1 MTSGRLGRLASPRVR
16 QLARQLAQ
24 AIPVLLIV
32 AVLTFFLMHL
42 LPGDPAVVI
51 AGPEASREAVAQ
63 IRTQLGLDL
72 PLHEQLFVWF
82 SHLARGDLG
91 RSLVLNQP
99 VTEAVL
105 ERLPVT
111 MSLALISFAL
121 TLPLGIGAGVLAACF
136 RNTWFDAFVMLLALI
151 GVSAPSF
158 WIAILSVLLFSVA
171 LGWLPSSGYVPIA
184 QGVWPWFA
192 ALLQPAVI
200 LALFQIGFLARIT
213 RSAMLDV
220 LDQDYIRTARA
231 KGVSEW
237 KTISKHAFRNTL
249 IPVVTV
255 CGIIFSLLIGGSV
268 VIEQVFALPGIG
280 RLIVQAIIGRDYPVV
295 QGTLLLLGFVF
306 VLLNLLIDVL
316 YTFVD
321 PRVRYG

>member
-1 MTSGRLGRLASPRVR
+1 MASGLLGGLASPRAR

-24 AIPVLLIV
+24 AVPVLLIV

-51 AGPEASREAVAQ
+51 AGPEASRDAVEA
-63 IRTQLGLDL
+63 IRKQLGLDL
-72 PLHEQLFVWF
+72 PIYKQLLVWF
-82 SHLARGDLG
+82 GHLVQGDLG
-91 RSLVLNQP
+91 RSLLLNQP
-99 VTEAVL
+99 VTEAIL

-111 MSLALISFAL
+111 LSLAIVSFAI
-121 TLPLGIGAGVLAACF
+121 TLPLGIAAGVAAACL
-136 RNTWFDAFVMLLALI
+136 RNTWFDSAVMLLALL
-151 GVSAPSF
+151 GVSLPSF
-158 WIAILSVLLFSVA
+158 WVAILSIILFSVT
-171 LGWLPSSGYVPIA
+171 LGWLPSSGYVPLA
-184 QGVWPWFA
+184 QGFGPWFA
-192 ALLQPAVI
+192 ALLQPAFI

-237 KTISKHAFRNTL
+237 KTIAKHAFRNTL

-255 CGIIFSLLIGGSV
+255 CGIIISLLIGGSV
-268 VIEQVFALPGIG
+268 IIEQVFALPGIG
-280 RLIVQAIIGRDYPVV
+280 RLIVQAIINRDYPVV

-306 VLLNLLIDVL
+306 VLLNLFIDVL